1 MGIFDIFKKK
11 KKKKDKKNLDVTD
24 LIKNDLIKVP
34 EVKYDK
40 IKINDDKLNEY
51 VKDSGDNNKLI
62 RTLPEND
69 FPSLGGKIVGYHPHP
84 KNFISSMYA
93 VVEYPIIGE
102 VEKSFAVNC
111 SGIAKTQLGYLLMP
125 KKGTWIL
132 FKDLGE
138 MKDTDEVARSYGVAT
153 LVMDQKLF
161 DMFSRAAKLKK

>member
-1 MGIFDIFKKK
+1 
-11 KKKKDKKNLDVTD
+11 
-24 LIKNDLIKVP
+24 
-34 EVKYDK
+34 
-40 IKINDDKLNEY
+40 
-51 VKDSGDNNKLI
+51 
-62 RTLPEND
+62 
-69 FPSLGGKIVGYHPHP
+69 
-84 KNFISSMYA
+84 MYA